1 MDSVRWERLAA
12 ILICLT
18 FGMAAGY
25 FLLRALLPPMFPFLV
40 AFAVFALA
48 RPLAKRLQKRFGG
61 SVKVWSAG
69 LFLLFLTLLFAG
81 LWFGIRKIWEEGSD
95 LLSRFSERRENGS
108 GDGSDSL
115 FSAKLF
121 LETLHLQLPSSVERV
136 LTRTVSSLEEDL
148 PNLMGRLLAK
158 MSDWAPG
165 ILITVPAGF
174 YFCFDGEQMLRA
186 VKAWLPMKLQRRS
199 SHIGKRFF
207 ELLFRY
213 LCAYLQL
220 FLMTVGELFVGFRI
234 LQVRYALLS
243 AIGIAILDLLPVFGV
258 GTVLLPW
265 AIVSLLRDQPFL
277 GFGLLILYAAV
288 FLIRQLAEPRL
299 IGKTLGL
306 SPLLVLFFAYVGFR
320 WFGIMGMI
328 SAPFAALTVKS
339 ILLTV
344 RGTSGAANGILTK
357 ENADSAKNR

>member
-18 FGMAAGY
+18 FGIAAGY
-25 FLLRALLPPMFPFLV
+25 FVLRVLLPPMVPFLIALV
-40 AFAVFALA
+40 VFVLV
-48 RPLAKRLQKRFGG
+48 RPLAKRFQKRFGG

-69 LFLLFLTLLFAG
+69 LFLLFLILLSAG
-81 LWFGIRKIWEEGSD
+81 LWFGIRKLWEEGSD
-95 LLSRFSERRENGS
+95 LLSRLSERRESGS
-108 GDGSDSL
+108 EESSDLLS
-115 FSAKLF
+115 SSELF
-121 LETLHLQLPSSVERV
+121 LETLHLPSPLKIA
-136 LTRTVSSLEEDL
+136 LTRVVTSLEEDL
-148 PNLMGRLLAK
+148 PRLMGRLLAK
-158 MSDWAPG
+158 LSDLAPG
-165 ILITVPAGF
+165 ILITIPAGF
-174 YFCFDGEQMLRA
+174 YFCFDGERMFRA
-186 VKAWLPMKLQRRS
+186 AKAWLPTKLQYRCSR
-199 SHIGKRFF
+199 IGKRFF

-213 LCAYLQL
+213 LRAYLQL

-234 LQVRYALLS
+234 LGVRYALLS

-265 AIVSLLRDQPFL
+265 GIVSLLQNQPFL

-288 FLIRQLAEPRL
+288 FLLRQLAEPRL

-306 SPLLVLFFAYVGFR
+306 SPLLVLLFAYVGFR
-320 WFGIMGMI
+320 LFGIVGMI

-339 ILLTV
+339 VMLTV
-344 RGTSGAANGILTK
+344 CGTMGSANGILTK